1 MTPYLT
7 LGDPIEREIRKS
19 LKSLLAQSNAIA
31 SHADAIAIN
40 LEESSKQ
47 MPLIAADVERIAAT
61 SSRYRKAIL
70 LSQILSA
77 LVRAF
82 F

>member
-1 MTPYLT
+1 M
-7 LGDPIEREIRKS
+7 KS
-19 LKSLLAQSNAIA
+19 ILAEANAIA
-31 SHADAIAIN
+31 SHADGIAAN
-40 LEESSKQ
+40 LEGSSRQ

-77 LVRAF
+77 LARTF